1 VDKKIYVISVN
12 LRETCIVAG
21 FRNGILLVQKLAQ
34 IKTADLNSLAKIKR
48 EMSVYQK
55 NGFTVAIN
63 EPITRLATGFTPCRL
78 ADTDENNQP
87 RLIAALTAYQQLLS
101 RKSIRFSEGTRKITV
116 PENVYEKE
124 ISDKGITTYR
134 IDWESISEEAIAL
147 LTVIYS
153 AVYNS
158 SIDGNYLKSVFG
170 IINKRKS
177 HRKMPRFL

>member
-1 VDKKIYVISVN
+1 MDKKIYVISVN
-12 LRETCIVAG
+12 VRETCIVAG
-21 FRNGILLVQKLAQ
+21 FRHGILLVQKVAQ
-34 IKTADLNSLAKIKR
+34 IKTANVEALAKVR
-48 EMSVYQK
+48 QEMSVYQK

-78 ADTDENNQP
+78 ADCDENDQP
-87 RLIAALTAYQQLLS
+87 RLIAALTAYQQLLA
-101 RKSIRFSEGTRKITV
+101 RKAIRFANNTRKITV

-124 ISDKGITTYR
+124 ISDKGVTTYR

-158 SIDGNYLKSVFG
+158 SIDGNYLKSVFS
-170 IINKRKS
+170 IINKRKT
-177 HRKMPRFL
+177 RQTLPRFL